1 MKEFQWGGWEM
12 VAPFDGGKV
21 PGLEGRL
28 KFGGALVSGG
38 LW

>member
-21 PGLEGRL
+21 PGLEGKL
-28 KFGGALVSGG
+28 KFVVSG
-38 LW
+38 WN